1 MGCMTPDLS
10 ELVRTIP
17 NLIRTGKIAEI
28 NADKV
33 RVRLSPSL
41 LTTWLQWV
49 ALRAGDVIDWCPPS
63 IGEQVI
69 VFSPNGDLTQGKV
82 LAGLFSAE
90 SPAPQTS
97 LKIRSIHYPDGAV
110 VLYDFGK
117 HSLSA
122 VLPAGSSALVKA
134 DIVTADAPQTTCTG
148 DVTIKGNLVVEG
160 FSALNNGAKVQGGDG
175 DGSAAMVIEGDVTAT
190 GDVKAGNISL
200 RNHPHGEIK
209 RGDEKSGAPLP

>member
-28 NADKV
+28 NTDKV

-41 LTTWLQWV
+41 LTTWLQWI

-122 VLPAGSSALVKA
+122 ILPAGSSALVKA
-134 DIVTADAPQTTCTG
+134 DAVTADALQTTCTG
-148 DVTIKGNLVVEG
+148 DVTIKGNLLVEG
-160 FSALNNGAKVQGGDG
+160 FSALNNGAKVLGGDSG
-175 DGSAAMVIEGDVTAT
+175 AAVVIEGDVTAT
-190 GDVKAGNISL
+190 GDIKAGDISL
-200 RNHPHGEIK
+200 RNHPHGEVK
-209 RGDEKSGAPLP
+209 RGDEKSGVPLP

>member
-41 LTTWLQWV
+41 LTTWLQWI

-122 VLPAGSSALVKA
+122 ILPAGSSALVKA
-134 DIVTADAPQTTCTG
+134 DEVTADAPQTTCTG

-175 DGSAAMVIEGDVTAT
+175 GAAMVIEGDVTAT

-200 RNHPHGEIK
+200 RNHPHGEVK
-209 RGDEKSGAPLP
+209 RGDEKSGVPLP

>member
-33 RVRLSPSL
+33 RVRLSPTL
-41 LTTWLQWV
+41 LTTWLQWI

-110 VLYDFGK
+110 VLYDFGR

-122 VLPAGSSALVKA
+122 ILPAGSSALVKA
-134 DIVTADAPQTTCTG
+134 DAVTADAQQTTCTG
-148 DVTIKGNLVVEG
+148 NVTIKGNLVVEG
-160 FSALNNGAKVQGGDG
+160 FSALNNGAKVLGGDG
-175 DGSAAMVIEGDVTAT
+175 GAAIVIEGDVTAT
-190 GDVKAGNISL
+190 GDIKAGDISL

-209 RGDEKSGAPLP
+209 RGDEKSGVPLP

>member
-1 MGCMTPDLS
+1 MTPDLS

-41 LTTWLQWV
+41 LTTWLQWI

-63 IGEQVI
+63 VGEQVI

-90 SPAPQTS
+90 SSAPQTS
-97 LKIRSIHYPDGAV
+97 LKVRSIHYPDGAV

-122 VLPAGSSALVKA
+122 VLPGGSSALVKA
-134 DIVTADAPQTTCTG
+134 DAVTADAAQTTCTG

-160 FSALNNGAKVQGGDG
+160 FSALNNGAKVLGGDG
-175 DGSAAMVIEGDVTAT
+175 GAAIVIEGDVTAT
-190 GDVKAGNISL
+190 GDIKAGDISL

-209 RGDEKSGAPLP
+209 RGDEKSGVPLP

>member
-1 MGCMTPDLS
+1 MMPDLS

-28 NADKV
+28 NTDKV

-41 LTTWLQWV
+41 LTTWLQWI

-122 VLPAGSSALVKA
+122 ILPAGSSALVKA
-134 DIVTADAPQTTCTG
+134 DTVTADAPQTTCTG
-148 DVTIKGNLVVEG
+148 DVTIKGNLLVEG
-160 FSALNNGAKVQGGDG
+160 FSALNNGAKVLGGDG
-175 DGSAAMVIEGDVTAT
+175 GAAVVIEGDVTAT
-190 GDVKAGNISL
+190 GDIKAGNISL
-200 RNHPHGEIK
+200 RNHPHGEVK
-209 RGDEKSGAPLP
+209 RGDEKSGVPLP

>member
-1 MGCMTPDLS
+1 
-10 ELVRTIP
+10 
-17 NLIRTGKIAEI
+17 
-28 NADKV
+28 V

-41 LTTWLQWV
+41 LTTWLQWI
-49 ALRAGDVIDWCPPS
+49 ALRAGDVVHWSPPS

-69 VFSPNGDLTQGKV
+69 VFSPNGDLMQGKV

-90 SPAPQTS
+90 SPAPQS
-97 LKIRSIHYPDGAV
+97 NIKVRSIHYPDGAV
-110 VLYDFGK
+110 VLYDFST
-117 HSLSA
+117 HALSA
-122 VLPAGSSALVKA
+122 ILPAGGSALVKA
-134 DIVTADAPQTTCTG
+134 DTVTADAQQTTCTG

-160 FSALNNGAKVQGGDG
+160 FSALNNGAKVQVGDG
-175 DGSAAMVIEGDVTAT
+175 GTAMVIEGDVTAT

>member
-1 MGCMTPDLS
+1 MTPDLS

-41 LTTWLQWV
+41 LTTWLQWI

-63 IGEQVI
+63 VGEQVI

-122 VLPAGSSALVKA
+122 ILPAGSSALVKA
-134 DIVTADAPQTTCTG
+134 DAVTADAPQTTCTG

-160 FSALNNGAKVQGGDG
+160 FSALNKGAKVLGGDG
-175 DGSAAMVIEGDVTAT
+175 GAAIVIEGDVTAT
-190 GDVKAGNISL
+190 GDIKAGDISL
-200 RNHPHGEIK
+200 RNHPHGEVK
-209 RGDEKSGAPLP
+209 RGDEQSGVPLP

>member
-17 NLIRTGKIAEI
+17 NLIRSGKIAEI

-33 RVRLSPSL
+33 RVRLSPTL
-41 LTTWLQWV
+41 LTTWLQWI

-122 VLPAGSSALVKA
+122 ILPAGSSALVKA
-134 DIVTADAPQTTCTG
+134 DAVTADAQQTTCTG
-148 DVTIKGNLVVEG
+148 NVTIKGNLVVEG
-160 FSALNNGAKVQGGDG
+160 FSALNNGAKVLGGDG
-175 DGSAAMVIEGDVTAT
+175 GAAIVIEGDVTAT
-190 GDVKAGNISL
+190 GDIKAGDISL

-209 RGDEKSGAPLP
+209 RGDEKSGVPLP

>member
-41 LTTWLQWV
+41 LTTWLQWI

-82 LAGLFSAE
+82 LAGLFSAD

-97 LKIRSIHYPDGAV
+97 LNIRSIHYPDGAV

-122 VLPAGSSALVKA
+122 ILPAGSSALVKA
-134 DIVTADAPQTTCTG
+134 DAVTADAQQTTCTG
-148 DVTIKGNLVVEG
+148 NVTIKGNLVVEG
-160 FSALNNGAKVQGGDG
+160 FSALNNGAKVLGGDG
-175 DGSAAMVIEGDVTAT
+175 GAAIVIEGDVTAT
-190 GDVKAGNISL
+190 GDIKAGDISL

-209 RGDEKSGAPLP
+209 RGYEKSGVPLP

>member
-1 MGCMTPDLS
+1 MTPDLS

-33 RVRLSPSL
+33 RLRLSPSL
-41 LTTWLQWV
+41 LTTWLQWI

-82 LAGLFSAE
+82 LAGLFSAD
-90 SPAPQTS
+90 SSAPQTS

-122 VLPAGSSALVKA
+122 ILPAGSSALVKA
-134 DIVTADAPQTTCTG
+134 DAVTADAPQTTCTG

-160 FSALNNGAKVQGGDG
+160 FSALNNGAKVLGGDG
-175 DGSAAMVIEGDVTAT
+175 GAAIVIDGDVTAT
-190 GDVKAGNISL
+190 GDIKAGDISL

-209 RGDEKSGAPLP
+209 RGDEKSGVPLP

>member
-1 MGCMTPDLS
+1 MTPDLS

-41 LTTWLQWV
+41 LTTWLQWI

-90 SPAPQTS
+90 SPAPQTT

-110 VLYDFGK
+110 VFYDFGK

-122 VLPAGSSALVKA
+122 ILPAGSSALVKA
-134 DIVTADAPQTTCTG
+134 DAVTADAPQTTCTG

-175 DGSAAMVIEGDVTAT
+175 GAAMVIDGEVNAT